1 LFILLVKDTF
11 LNCKNIFLY
20 KTMHI
25 EQLRDFCIAKKGV
38 TEHFPFDEVTL
49 VFKVMDK
56 MFALSSLDKW
66 EKGEESINLK
76 CDPEKAI
83 ELREEFEG
91 INAGWH
97 MNKRLWNTV
106 TINNADVADD
116 LVRELI
122 NHSYDLVVKG
132 LPKKVQKE
140 LENL

>member
-1 LFILLVKDTF
+1 
-11 LNCKNIFLY
+11 
-20 KTMHI
+20 MHI

-83 ELREEFEG
+83 SLREEFEG
-91 INAGWH
+91 INPGWH

-132 LPKKVQKE
+132 LPKKAQKE

>member
-1 LFILLVKDTF
+1 
-11 LNCKNIFLY
+11 
-20 KTMHI
+20 MHI

-76 CDPEKAI
+76 CDPEKAL

-91 INAGWH
+91 INPGWH
-97 MNKRLWNTV
+97 MNKRLWNTI
-106 TINNADVADD
+106 TINNADVSDN

-132 LPKKVQKE
+132 LTKKVQNE

>member
-1 LFILLVKDTF
+1 
-11 LNCKNIFLY
+11 
-20 KTMHI
+20 MHV

-49 VFKVMDK
+49 VFKVMNK

-83 ELREEFEG
+83 VLREEFEG
-91 INAGWH
+91 INPGWH

-106 TINNADVADD
+106 TINNADVSDD
-116 LVRELI
+116 LLRKLI
-122 NHSYDLVVKG
+122 NHSYELVVKR
-132 LPKKVQKE
+132 LTKKAQKE

>member
-1 LFILLVKDTF
+1 
-11 LNCKNIFLY
+11 
-20 KTMHI
+20 MHI
-25 EQLRDFCIAKKGV
+25 EQLRDFCIGKKRV

-91 INAGWH
+91 ITAGWH

-106 TINNADVADD
+106 NINNADVSDA
-116 LVRELI
+116 LVFELI
-122 NHSYDLVVKG
+122 NHSYDLVIKG
-132 LPKKVQKE
+132 LTKKAQKE

>member
-1 LFILLVKDTF
+1 
-11 LNCKNIFLY
+11 
-20 KTMHI
+20 MHI
-25 EQLRDFCIAKKGV
+25 EQLRDYCIAKKGV

-56 MFALSSLDKW
+56 MFALSSLEKW
-66 EKGEESINLK
+66 EKGEETINLK

-83 ELREEFEG
+83 ALREEFEG
-91 INAGWH
+91 INSGWH

-106 TINNADVADD
+106 TINTGDVSDD

-132 LPKKVQKE
+132 LTKKLQKE